1 MRAWME
7 TAGSRN
13 WHHARTLIRTCA
25 ERIRTDPAALHPRG
39 GLVAGDV
46 DRGPR
51 RRAASRPP
59 CAEDRAGPRRAPA
72 GRPSVRID
80 PTRGPRAAGAR
91 TPQSRSLGRVRGPG
105 ARRGIGPRGPAAHPE
120 RARAHRARAAA
131 LDALAR
137 RHRRRP
143 HRVGDTTEMHGRHD
157 PTRVRPFSLSPIR
170 DAQGPYHERADDV
183 GQVPAERTSGMGCSE
198 LIPGDGASGKTGA
211 AGRAGWA
218 AYNL

>member
-170 DAQGPYHERADDV
+170 EAQDLVISAVTALAEV
-183 GQVPAERTSGMGCSE
+183 GSGALCVIGCFGVA
-198 LIPGDGASGKTGA
+198 PGF
-211 AGRAGWA
+211 
-218 AYNL
+218 